1 MVSNNP
7 ATTMVV
13 LEHMRRIPIQL
24 YVQANLHPA
33 RALPLQQH
41 VGIRS
46 HAMIKA
52 VMVSGTGTRMLL
64 VVPVISLVAYV
75 PRQVTLAAIHN
86 LAMIMVAPVR
96 MISSLILQGVRVT
109 SQAVYA
115 HQQETRAAYRNLA
128 IQDSAMARTTSRATM
143 PAAPT
148 TTKVAIAYQR

>member
-1 MVSNNP
+1 
-7 ATTMVV
+7 MVV
-13 LEHMRRIPIQL
+13 LEHMRRIRIQL

-33 RALPLQQH
+33 RALPLQEH
-41 VGIRS
+41 VGILS

-52 VMVSGTGTRMLL
+52 VMVSGTGTRRLL
-64 VVPVISLVAYV
+64 VAPVISLVAYV
-75 PRQVTLAAIHN
+75 PRLVTLAAIHN
-86 LAMIMVAPVR
+86 LAMIMAVPAR
-96 MISSLILQGVRVT
+96 TISSLILQGVRVT